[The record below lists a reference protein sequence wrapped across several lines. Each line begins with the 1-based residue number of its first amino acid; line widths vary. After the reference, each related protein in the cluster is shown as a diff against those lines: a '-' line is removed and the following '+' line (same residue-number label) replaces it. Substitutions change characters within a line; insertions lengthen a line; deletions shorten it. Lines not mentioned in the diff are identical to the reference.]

1 MEKLIIIENDI
12 KYEVYPNELLGN
24 FNLFNSSKLVK
35 SHQTELMG
43 WDYAMETCKNY
54 GEGWMLPNKDQLYLM
69 YKKKEYLGMLPLKG
83 YWTCDEYD
91 KNSAYYQY
99 FFTGTQYVLEKK
111 IPSYARPIRQL

>member
-1 MEKLIIIENDI
+1 
-12 KYEVYPNELLGN
+12 
-24 FNLFNSSKLVK
+24 
-35 SHQTELMG
+35 
-43 WDYAMETCKNY
+43 
-54 GEGWMLPNKDQLYLM
+54 
-69 YKKKEYLGMLPLKG
+69 MLPLKG